1 MDWPGQHVTTPYSH
15 PVKTQQQHT
24 QPTEPMMARPSST
37 RNPLDL
43 IVSESFVRNVLE
55 DSDIVFPFL
64 DSFNSMHHSNQLN
77 GCSKRLQG
85 YGEQQSHPTWSSTS
99 QAPTVSQYFAD
110 TRNLPAETGD
120 HQTPMDWPGQ
130 QWQHVPTPHSLPVQT
145 QQQHTQ
151 PTEHMMAQSSF
162 TRNPRDAIMSGSSAG
177 NALGETGLD
186 LVYPVQGS
194 FNSMYHSN
202 QLNGCSKRLQGYGEQ
217 QSHPTWSS
225 TSQAPTVPQYAAYTR
240 NLPAETGDYQTP
252 MDTSRSYYHSP
263 YSFPVKKKGR
273 YTQAT
278 VPTTSQSKITRNAHA
293 VSASLDGNA
302 SGKTSSDAVGCSAA
316 SVIPISHSHQANGS
330 SKHPEGNYREQQSC
344 LPWSST
350 NHTPAA
356 SQYAADTRT
365 LPTDLRDYET
375 PMVRPG
381 QHVPNPHNHTV
392 EPQQRHT
399 QATVPTK
406 ALSKN
411 ADYPHAV
418 PASLA
423 GNASRTTSSDA
434 VGRRAASA
442 ISVSHSHQSNGSS
455 KHPEGNYREQQSHP
469 PLSSTSQAPVV
480 SQYAA
485 DTQTLPTDLRSVKLE
500 RNAKG
505 TDLALRRRRQNNI
518 AAARHRLKK
527 KRIVEGYIQIIER
540 LSAEILELRWT
551 VLHQQKEIAD
561 LSAQKLGMHIYPK

>member
-1 MDWPGQHVTTPYSH
+1 MSQGNWPRVT
-15 PVKTQQQHT
+15 
-24 QPTEPMMARPSST
+24 ST
-37 RNPLDL
+37 DQ
-43 IVSESFVRNVLE
+43 E
-55 DSDIVFPFL
+55 D
-64 DSFNSMHHSNQLN
+64 H
-77 GCSKRLQG
+77 K
-85 YGEQQSHPTWSSTS
+85 
-99 QAPTVSQYFAD
+99 
-110 TRNLPAETGD
+110 
-120 HQTPMDWPGQ
+120 TPMDWPGQ

-202 QLNGCSKRLQGYGEQ
+202 QLNGCSNRLQGYGEQ

-225 TSQAPTVPQYAAYTR
+225 TSQAPTVSQYFADTR

-302 SGKTSSDAVGCSAA
+302 SGKTGSDAVGCSAA

-330 SKHPEGNYREQQSC
+330 F
-344 LPWSST
+344 
-350 NHTPAA
+350 
-356 SQYAADTRT
+356 
-365 LPTDLRDYET
+365 
-375 PMVRPG
+375 
-381 QHVPNPHNHTV
+381 
-392 EPQQRHT
+392 
-399 QATVPTK
+399 
-406 ALSKN
+406 
-411 ADYPHAV
+411 
-418 PASLA
+418 
-423 GNASRTTSSDA
+423 
-434 VGRRAASA
+434 
-442 ISVSHSHQSNGSS
+442 

-480 SQYAA
+480 S
-485 DTQTLPTDLRSVKLE
+485 DTRTLPTDVRQSVKLE

-540 LSAEILELRWT
+540 LSAENLELQWT